1 MRSWLN
7 YIGCLFI
14 HSDKKRVCCCES
26 RMLANTETGNR
37 MNVIMQY
44 KMNPTQYSLYAK
56 HSQLAKSLNN
66 ALYQLLFFFKSPTLA
81 ALAFHVQECGCHLLR
96 GVAYDRLKKH
106 KSEVTQI
113 YSILLHII
121 ISFNIRNIKLTRQAS
136 FDQPAFSQIV
146 SHQQHQ

>member
-7 YIGCLFI
+7 YTGCLFI
-14 HSDKKRVCCCES
+14 HSDKTCVLLIES

-44 KMNPTQYSLYAK
+44 KMKPTQYSLYAK

-96 GVAYDRLKKH
+96 GVAYDRLKTH

-121 ISFNIRNIKLTRQAS
+121 IIIISFNIRNNRLTRQAS
-136 FDQPAFSQIV
+136 FD
-146 SHQQHQ
+146 